1 MRRVLLSLSFVILQW
16 SLSVAQ
22 TAVNDNNTPLHLMK
36 PAYRVGYGVSK
47 PADVKAVMDRVL
59 NYIDAE
65 TPAALV
71 DKNTDEAVTDYKKIT
86 ADTRLKQGGFRL
98 TSYEWGVTYSGA
110 LAAYEATGD
119 KAYKDYVAIR
129 HQLLADIAPYY
140 RKIYEKNKDIDVN
153 VRRVI
158 DPHALDD
165 AGAVCCSMIK
175 ATLMASKNSSTQ
187 SNLSPLTSHLS
198 PLTTHLSPLTT
209 HLSITPPSHSG
220 TPTVLPTR

>member
-47 PADVKAVMDRVL
+47 VADVKAVMDRVL
-59 NYIDAE
+59 KYIDAE

-86 ADTRLKQGGFRL
+86 ADTRLRQGGFRL
-98 TSYEWGVTYSGA
+98 TSYEWGVTYSA
-110 LAAYEATGD
+110 VLAAYLETGD
-119 KAYKDYVAIR
+119 QAYKDYLYER
-129 HQLLADIAPYY
+129 FQFLADIMPYFKKVY
-140 RKIYEKNKDIDVN
+140 ESKGKIDDLMRK
-153 VRRVI
+153 VI

-165 AGAVCCSMIK
+165 AGAICEAMIK
-175 ATLMASKNSSTQ
+175 ASLNDKSLKLDALIDNYSS
-187 SNLSPLTSHLS
+187 
-198 PLTTHLSPLTT
+198 
-209 HLSITPPSHSG
+209 
-220 TPTVLPTR
+220 